1 MLTSVYI
8 WSAVE
13 RLFSLINDSVSE
25 IAELTVQIPL
35 CAVHLE

>member
-8 WSAVE
+8 WSAAE

-25 IAELTVQIPL
+25 NAELTVQIPL
-35 CAVHLE
+35 GAVHLE